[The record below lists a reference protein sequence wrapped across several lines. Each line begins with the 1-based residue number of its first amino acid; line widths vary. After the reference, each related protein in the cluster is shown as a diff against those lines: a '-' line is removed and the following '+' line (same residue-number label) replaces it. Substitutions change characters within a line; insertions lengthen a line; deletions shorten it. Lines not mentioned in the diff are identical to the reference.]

1 MFTHIFLCYIQT
13 IFHALGK
20 TSVPLARHRY
30 DDADALGEVMRLV
43 LTEVMTE
50 TTAPAPRVVDGH
62 PKLTTYMLH
71 GLSDALTRYLNVR
84 SNNREA
90 AADAKK

>member
-1 MFTHIFLCYIQT
+1 MFTHIFLCYIQL

-30 DDADALGEVMRLV
+30 DADALGGDEASVDRSDDGNDSAG
-43 LTEVMTE
+43 TEGSGR
-50 TTAPAPRVVDGH
+50 PPKVDN
-62 PKLTTYMLH
+62 MLH

-84 SNNREA
+84 SNNRRLA